1 MKPLKCW
8 KINQEVNTKNQT
20 IVKIPHDAN
29 QPGFFFSS
37 GVAESFI
44 DMSVRYPFFGQ
55 RTTKKPLTRR
65 PRAEQE
71 HFSGRMLL
79 YTAVMAIKNPRSDQL
94 RGVVV
99 ESPHHSPSPLR
110 MVQTGG
116 LFPEK

>member
-1 MKPLKCW
+1 M
-8 KINQEVNTKNQT
+8 
-20 IVKIPHDAN
+20 VKDN
-29 QPGFFFSS
+29 
-37 GVAESFI
+37 
-44 DMSVRYPFFGQ
+44 
-55 RTTKKPLTRR
+55 KKALARR

-71 HFSGRMLL
+71 RFSGRMLL